1 MSIKH
6 LLLAATLLAGTH
18 LGHAARAAEEVAI
31 CTGGKSGVYYG
42 AGQTIAAA
50 ADKSQVTIKP
60 VETKGS
66 WENLGLVAEGKTC
79 KAAIVQSDA
88 IPAFARARASD
99 ARVLTRASTLHR
111 EYVHALCNRRAGI
124 DNLYYV
130 DAKHPVAVGE
140 SGSGSW
146 VTFQNWISYDKDR
159 YGVVPLVFEGGIIG
173 AGLAAEGSAVSCM
186 IYDVGLRSGDMNKI
200 NDRYGDQLMLVP
212 ATGRVFRDAKDERGN
227 PLYEM
232 LEIPSGTY
240 PALQPAGMLYGT
252 KAVEVPTQRAVV
264 VVNREALGSANFAA
278 LMDAVSKARAKIL
291 ADSGETR

>member
-1 MSIKH
+1 MRVKH

-42 AGQTIAAA
+42 AGQTIAA

-88 IPAFARARASD
+88 IPAFARARAAD

-146 VTFQNWISYDKDR
+146 VTFQNWINYDKDR
-159 YGVVPLVFEGGIIG
+159 YGVVPPAFEGGIIG
-173 AGLAAEGSAVSCM
+173 AGLAAEAGSRSSGRAERRHRYAGARETSFRFSPRSRHDTASHLGCRDVRPLRPEPAAAASIVVS
-186 IYDVGLRSGDMNKI
+186 
-200 NDRYGDQLMLVP
+200 
-212 ATGRVFRDAKDERGN
+212 F
-227 PLYEM
+227 
-232 LEIPSGTY
+232 
-240 PALQPAGMLYGT
+240 
-252 KAVEVPTQRAVV
+252 
-264 VVNREALGSANFAA
+264 SAA
-278 LMDAVSKARAKIL
+278 M
-291 ADSGETR
+291 